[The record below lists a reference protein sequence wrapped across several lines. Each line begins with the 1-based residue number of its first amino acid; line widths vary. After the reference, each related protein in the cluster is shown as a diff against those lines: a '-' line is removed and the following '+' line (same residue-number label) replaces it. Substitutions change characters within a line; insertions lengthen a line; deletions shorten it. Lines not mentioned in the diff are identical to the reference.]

1 MRIFVHSDKQALG
14 AAAATQGALLIV
26 EAIAARGE
34 ANVIVATGA
43 SQFEMLES
51 LLNAD
56 IDWTKVSF
64 FHLDEY
70 VGLPVT
76 HGASFRRYLRERFL
90 DRLPGFK
97 SFLPVDGDAPDL
109 DAELARLNTTLADRR
124 IDVCFAGIGENC
136 HLAFNDPPADFDYS
150 EPYLVVELD
159 ADCRQQQFGE
169 GWFQTIDAVPTH
181 AISMSVKRIMASQA
195 LILSV
200 PDERKAKAVLAAV
213 EGPVTN
219 MAPASIVQRH
229 PEVTLYLDSAS
240 ANLLS
245 AVKG

>member
-1 MRIFVHSDKQALG
+1 MKISVHSDKQALG
-14 AAAATQGALLIV
+14 AAAAAQGARLIV

-34 ANVIVATGA
+34 ANIIVATGA

-51 LLNAD
+51 LLEAD

-97 SFLPVDGDAPDL
+97 SFLPVDGDAADL
-109 DAELARLNTTLADRR
+109 DAELARLNATLADRR

-150 EPYLVVELD
+150 APYLVVELD
-159 ADCRQQQFGE
+159 AGCRQQQFGE
-169 GWFQTIDAVPTH
+169 GWFETIDAVPTH
-181 AISMSVKRIMASQA
+181 AISMSIKRIMASQA

-219 MAPASIVQRH
+219 LAPASIVQQH
-229 PEVTLYLDSAS
+229 PEVTLYLDPASAS
-240 ANLLS
+240 LLS
-245 AVKG
+245 AVKD